1 MARKR
6 KGKSQTRC
14 AVEFAQAGESS
25 MTPPTLRESRDDDPR
40 FPRRR
45 FLEGMIAT
53 GAFVAV
59 WPALAEQPT
68 PLDAWEETDAACQVP
83 LEPAQYDYELDPLLS
98 AFIELSEILTGA
110 SNLDRHLASQYLE
123 RFAAHPQL
131 TKALPLLIKAYQ
143 GITPGSRPSP
153 DDVKRVI
160 MNDKDASGAE
170 TPVALAA
177 KQVIYVWYVSAF
189 FLPRSDT
196 ERPPVRVWFYGTP
209 EQYSRA
215 LLWSVIQAHAPMT
228 PGGPPDHWANAPAT

>member
-1 MARKR
+1 MVPVPLPGSETAD
-6 KGKSQTRC
+6 S
-14 AVEFAQAGESS
+14 
-25 MTPPTLRESRDDDPR
+25 DPH

-45 FLEGMIAT
+45 FLEAMIAA
-53 GAFVAV
+53 GAFAALG
-59 WPALAEQPT
+59 PAFAQQPT
-68 PLDAWEETDAACQVP
+68 LDAWEETDAPCQVP
-83 LEPAQYDYELDPLLS
+83 LEQAQYDYELDPLLP

-143 GITPGSRPSP
+143 GITPGSQPAP
-153 DDVKRVI
+153 EDVQRAI

-177 KQVIYVWYVSAF
+177 KQVIYVWYISAF
-189 FLPRSDT
+189 FLPRSET

-215 LLWSVIQAHAPMT
+215 LLWSVIHAHAPMT
-228 PGGPPDHWANAPAT
+228 PGGPPGHWANAPPIS

>member
-1 MARKR
+1 MVPVPLPDSETAD
-6 KGKSQTRC
+6 S
-14 AVEFAQAGESS
+14 
-25 MTPPTLRESRDDDPR
+25 DPH

-45 FLEGMIAT
+45 FLEAMISA
-53 GAFVAV
+53 GAFAALG
-59 WPALAEQPT
+59 PAFAQQPT
-68 PLDAWEETDAACQVP
+68 LDAWEETDAPCQVP
-83 LEPAQYDYELDPLLS
+83 LEQAQYDYELDPLLP

-143 GITPGSRPSP
+143 GITPGSQPAP
-153 DDVKRVI
+153 EDVQRAI

-177 KQVIYVWYVSAF
+177 KQVIYVWYISAF
-189 FLPRSDT
+189 FLPRSET

-215 LLWSVIQAHAPMT
+215 LLWSVIHAHAPMT
-228 PGGPPDHWANAPAT
+228 PGGPPGHWANAPPIS